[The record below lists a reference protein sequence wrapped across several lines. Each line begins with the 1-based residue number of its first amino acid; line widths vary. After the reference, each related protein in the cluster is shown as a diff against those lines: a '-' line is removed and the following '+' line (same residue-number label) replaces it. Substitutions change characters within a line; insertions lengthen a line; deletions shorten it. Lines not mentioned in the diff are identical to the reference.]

1 MILREILPWL
11 ALAAVL
17 VVAAGFAW
25 FFGRSV
31 LRRPA
36 LVALVVVGLAL
47 PTYIVLTWF
56 GLLSETYLR
65 IGRPLVAVFVATAAL
80 LVAARL
86 AGDVTA
92 ARRGKVRL
100 VLSDLFTALALLAAG
115 AVASAVEIGR
125 SLDRLTVIVAIDRSR
140 SIDLVPNAEVRV
152 ARELRAAETSMREHD
167 RIGVVAFG
175 ASASLEDPPRPRT
188 ELPPAQRVT
197 VGRDGTDLGLAIRR
211 ALAEVPADSAARIAI
226 LSDGVATRGDA
237 VGAAASALATDV
249 PIDVIPLEQEK
260 LPDVRVVALRAP
272 PRADAGE
279 AVDLR
284 LVTHAPRE
292 VEVEIRVKRDGVLV
306 STGKAKL
313 AAGEDV
319 LRIREK
325 AEEAGLH
332 RWDVAITSLDK
343 AADGAPEDN
352 EGTAFIRVRGQ
363 ARALVLEG
371 ESGKGSFVAAA
382 LKQASFVV
390 EVGDAAFFPRDLGG
404 FAEYDLVVLSDI
416 SAPSVS
422 PTQLDALGSYVRDLG
437 GGLLILGGDKSMGPG
452 GYARTPIE
460 EVSPV
465 SFDLK
470 QEKRRASLAEVIAI
484 DISGSM
490 GAMVG
495 GKTKLEL
502 ANEAAARSAELLGAG
517 DLLGVEHVDTE
528 VFWSVPLAPVT
539 DKKAIDKAIRAV
551 SVGGGGIY
559 VDIAL
564 AAAYGEL
571 AKSKVNLKHVLLF
584 ADGGDADQIA
594 GQATVAANAMRK
606 GITTSVI
613 ALGTGKDLPALEE
626 ISRVGGGRYYLIE
639 DASRLPAVF
648 AQETILAAR
657 SAIVE
662 EPFKPSLA
670 AGGGP
675 VVGIDFGAAPS
686 LGGYVVT
693 IPKSRATVHLTGPD
707 SDPILATWSVGLGRA
722 AAFTSDLKDR
732 WGKDWTAW
740 AGAAQMVGQTAR
752 DVSRKDEDRRV
763 RLEADA
769 AGGQLHVRATVI
781 GDDGRAHS
789 FRRLVAKVAGP
800 DGFSV
805 DLPLEATGAGAYA
818 TTLPLSR
825 PGTYVVAARDELSG
839 ELVGT
844 TGTALGAGEEL
855 RPTGTDLALLGRL
868 AELSGGKRRDTLAG
882 IFADR
887 ATRRFAYDDP
897 TKILAI
903 AAALLLLAAVASRRI
918 ALPEAWLRVFER
930 RARLAPARAPL
941 ETGTIDALLGA
952 KARGVSHPGRG
963 APSTARA
970 EPGPAGV
977 KAAPSPA
984 LGAAASG
991 ATATV
996 GNAMTDLAT
1005 LRANRTRVV
1014 GSHPIA
1020 AHAPPPGPR
1029 PAQMEPHPIRTRT
1042 PSSTTATPSR
1052 TPAVAAP
1059 RLSSPPPA
1067 ASGGGSPPSSRGRA
1081 GMSAAEILLAKRRG
1095 RS

>member
-1 MILREILPWL
+1 MTLREVLPWAGL
-11 ALAAVL
+11 LLVAMVAAVFAR
-17 VVAAGFAW
+17 VA
-25 FFGRSV
+25 GRAV
-31 LRRPA
+31 LRRPVLAA
-36 LVALVVVGLAL
+36 LSLVGIAL
-47 PTYIVLTWF
+47 PAYVVLTWT
-56 GLLSETYLR
+56 GLLAETYLR
-65 IGRPLVAVFVATAAL
+65 IGRPLIAVLVAGAAL
-80 LVAARL
+80 FVAARL
-86 AGDVTA
+86 AGDAMAT
-92 ARRGKVRL
+92 RRGRTRL
-100 VLSDLFTALALLAAG
+100 VLSDLFTALSLLAAG
-115 AVASAVEIGR
+115 GVASAVEIGR
-125 SLDRLTVIVAIDRSR
+125 ALDRLTVIVAIDRSR
-140 SIDLVPNAEVRV
+140 SIDLVPNAETRIS
-152 ARELRAAETSMREHD
+152 RELRAAETSMRDKD
-167 RIGVVAFG
+167 RIGVVVFG
-175 ASASLEDPPRPRT
+175 ATASLEDPPRPRT
-188 ELPPAQRVT
+188 DLPPPQRVA

-211 ALAEVPADSAARIAI
+211 ALAEVPVDSAARIVV

-237 VGAAASALATDV
+237 VGAAASALAADV
-249 PIDVIPLEQEK
+249 PIDVVPLEQEK

-292 VEVEIRVKRDGVLV
+292 VEVEVRVKRDGVLV
-306 STGKAKL
+306 SSGKAKL

-332 RWDVAITSLDK
+332 RWDVAITALDPT
-343 AADGAPEDN
+343 ADGAPEDN

-363 ARALVLEG
+363 ARALILEG
-371 ESGKGSFVAAA
+371 ETGKGAFLAAA

-390 EVGDAAFFPRDLGG
+390 DVGDAAFFPRDLGG

-422 PTQLDALGSYVRDLG
+422 PTQLEALGSYVRDLG
-437 GGLLILGGDKSMGPG
+437 GGLLVMGGDKSMGPG

-490 GAMVG
+490 AATVG

-502 ANEAAARSAELLGAG
+502 ANEAAARSAELLGSG
-517 DLLGVEHVDTE
+517 DQLGVEHVDTD
-528 VFWSVPLAPVT
+528 VFWSVPLAPVS

-551 SVGGGGIY
+551 GPGGGGIY
-559 VDIAL
+559 VDISL
-564 AAAYGEL
+564 KAAYAEL
-571 AKSKVNLKHVLLF
+571 VKSKVNLKHVLLF
-584 ADGGDADQIA
+584 SDGDDADQIA
-594 GQATVAANAMRK
+594 GQAMVAANAAK
-606 GITTSVI
+606 QGITTSVV
-613 ALGTGKDLPALEE
+613 ALGTGKDVAALEE
-626 ISRVGGGRYYLIE
+626 LSRAGGGRYYLIE
-639 DASRLPAVF
+639 DATRLPAVF

-662 EPFKPSLA
+662 EPFRPALA
-670 AGGGP
+670 AGGSP
-675 VVGIDFGAAPS
+675 VVGIDFASAPP

-693 IPKSRATVHLTGPD
+693 IPKSRATVHLTGPE
-707 SDPILATWSVGLGRA
+707 SDPILATWSIGLGRA

-732 WGKDWTAW
+732 WGRGWTSW
-740 AGAAQMVGQTAR
+740 PSAAQMVGQTAR
-752 DVSRKDEDRRV
+752 DISRKDEDRRV

-805 DLPLEATGAGAYA
+805 DLPLEATGAGSYA
-818 TTLPLSR
+818 TTLPLGR

-887 ATRRFAYDDP
+887 ASRRFAYDDP
-897 TKILAI
+897 SGPLAI
-903 AAALLLLAAVASRRI
+903 AAAILLFLAVASRRLS
-918 ALPEAWLRVFER
+918 LPDAWLRIFASR
-930 RARLAPARAPL
+930 PRAVTAGSEA
-941 ETGTIDALLGA
+941 TGTIDALLGA

-963 APSTARA
+963 APPTARTPNA
-970 EPGPAGV
+970 TTAWGPGGTSATSGAPADPGPDG
-977 KAAPSPA
+977 KPPPPA
-984 LGAAASG
+984 HAIS
-991 ATATV
+991 
-996 GNAMTDLAT
+996 DLAA
-1005 LRANRTRVV
+1005 LRANRTRIM
-1014 GSHPIA
+1014 GSHAIA
-1020 AHAPPPGPR
+1020 APPALAARPGPR
-1029 PAQMEPHPIRTRT
+1029 PAAPTG
-1042 PSSTTATPSR
+1042 PSS
-1052 TPAVAAP
+1052 PAPP
-1059 RLSSPPPA
+1059 RISQPPQA
-1067 ASGGGSPPSSRGRA
+1067 GGAPPSSRGR

>member
-1 MILREILPWL
+1 VTVRDILPWAGL
-11 ALAAVL
+11 ALVVLVAAIFARFAGRAILRRPVLVGLAAV
-17 VVAAGFAW
+17 G
-25 FFGRSV
+25 
-31 LRRPA
+31 
-36 LVALVVVGLAL
+36 VALPV
-47 PTYIVLTWF
+47 YIVLTWT

-65 IGRPLVAVFVATAAL
+65 LGRPLVAVFVAAAAL
-80 LVAARL
+80 FVAARL
-86 AGDVTA
+86 AGDATA
-92 ARRGKVRL
+92 VRRGKVRL
-100 VLSDLFTALALLAAG
+100 VLSDLFTALCLLAAG

-125 SLDRLTVIVAIDRSR
+125 ALDRLTVIVAIDRSR
-140 SIDLVPNAEVRV
+140 SIDLVPNAETRIT
-152 ARELRAAETSMREHD
+152 RELRAAETSMREKD
-167 RIGVVAFG
+167 RIGVVVFG
-175 ASASLEDPPRPRT
+175 ATASLEDPPRPRT
-188 ELPPAQRVT
+188 DLPPPQRVAI
-197 VGRDGTDLGLAIRR
+197 GRDGTDLGLAIRR
-211 ALAEVPADSAARIAI
+211 ALAEVPADSAARIAL

-237 VGAAASALATDV
+237 VGAAASALAADV
-249 PIDVIPLEQEK
+249 PIDVVPLEQEK

-306 STGKAKL
+306 SKDKAKL
-313 AAGEDV
+313 RKGEDV

-332 RWDVAITSLDK
+332 RWDVAITALDPT
-343 AADGAPEDN
+343 ADGAPEDN

-371 ESGKGSFVAAA
+371 ESGKGAFIASA

-390 EVGDAAFFPRDLGG
+390 DVGDATFFPRDLGG
-404 FAEYDLVVLSDI
+404 FAEYDVVVLSDI

-422 PTQLDALGSYVRDLG
+422 PTQLEALGSYVRDLG
-437 GGLLILGGDKSMGPG
+437 GGLFVMGGDKSMGPG

-490 GAMVG
+490 AATVG

-517 DLLGVEHVDTE
+517 DQLGVEHVDTD

-551 SVGGGGIY
+551 GPGGGGIY
-559 VDIAL
+559 VDISL
-564 AAAYGEL
+564 RAAYAEL

-584 ADGGDADQIA
+584 ADGDDADQIV
-594 GQATVAANAMRK
+594 GQATVAANALK
-606 GITTSVI
+606 GGITTSVV
-613 ALGTGKDLPALEE
+613 ALGTGKDLAALEE
-626 ISRVGGGRYYLIE
+626 LSRAGGGRYYLIE
-639 DASRLPAVF
+639 DATRLPAVF

-662 EPFKPSLA
+662 EPFRPSLA

-675 VVGIDFGAAPS
+675 VAGIDFGAVPA

-693 IPKSRATVHLTGPD
+693 IPKSRATVHLTGPE
-707 SDPILATWSVGLGRA
+707 SDPVLATWSVGLGRA

-732 WGKDWTAW
+732 WGGAWTTW
-740 AGAAQMVGQTAR
+740 PGAAQMVGQTAR
-752 DVSRKDEDRRV
+752 DISRKDEDRRV

-805 DLPLEATGAGAYA
+805 ELPLEATGAGAYA
-818 TTLPLSR
+818 TTLPLAR
-825 PGTYVVAARDELSG
+825 PGTYVVAARDEISG

-882 IFADR
+882 IFGDR
-887 ATRRFAYDDP
+887 ASRRFAYDDP
-897 TKILAI
+897 AKTLAI
-903 AAALLLLAAVASRRI
+903 AAALLLLLAVAARRLS
-918 ALPEAWLRVFER
+918 LPDAWMAAFAR
-930 RARLAPARAPL
+930 RARPL
-941 ETGTIDALLGA
+941 VAGPTVVTGTIDALLDA

-963 APSTARA
+963 APSTAREPAPRDPATAAAPTSA
-970 EPGPAGV
+970 EPGAAPAAGAPPAG
-977 KAAPSPA
+977 A
-984 LGAAASG
+984 
-991 ATATV
+991 
-996 GNAMTDLAT
+996 NAMTDLAA
-1005 LRANRTRVV
+1005 LRANRTRVM

-1020 AHAPPPGPR
+1020 APPVRPAPR
-1029 PAQMEPHPIRTRT
+1029 PA
-1042 PSSTTATPSR
+1042 A
-1052 TPAVAAP
+1052 TPAVAPPAA
-1059 RLSSPPPA
+1059 RISSPPPPP
-1067 ASGGGSPPSSRGRA
+1067 GSPPSSRGR